1 MKRTV
6 NLYHASLKPQKE
18 ALSLARVAGVNG
30 AVLAILVGVMIGF
43 SLYEASQ
50 EKTLG
55 SLRAEITSKQ
65 DAVSTLTAQLAAKR
79 DTASLAQRLA
89 STEEE
94 LANKQAL
101 VSYLNQGELSFD
113 ATRYGQLMDDLATYH
128 NDELWLTHIAVTN
141 DDIRLSGETLAP
153 SSIPNWLKS
162 LQRASFFKGKTFSIV
177 QLDEVKEGNAVRQFT
192 ISSRAKG
199 ESNE

>member
-18 ALSLARVAGVNG
+18 AFSLARVAGVNG
-30 AVLAILVGVMIGF
+30 AVLAILILVVIGF
-43 SLYEASQ
+43 SIYEGSQ
-50 EKTLG
+50 DKTLD
-55 SLRAEITSKQ
+55 SLRAKIASKQ
-65 DAVSTLTAQLAAKR
+65 DVVSTLTAQLAAKR
-79 DTASLAQRLA
+79 DTAPLEQRLA
-89 STEEE
+89 DIEEE
-94 LANKQAL
+94 LSNKQAL
-101 VSYLNQGELSFD
+101 VRYLNQGELSFD

-128 NDELWLTHIAVTN
+128 NDELWLTHITVTN
-141 DDIRLSGETLAP
+141 NDISLSGETLTP
-153 SSIPNWLKS
+153 SAIPNWLKS

-199 ESNE
+199 EGNE

>member
-6 NLYHASLKPQKE
+6 NLYHASLKPQKD
-18 ALSLARVAGVNG
+18 AFSLARVAGVNG
-30 AVLAILVGVMIGF
+30 AVLAILILVVIGF
-43 SLYEASQ
+43 SIYEGSQ
-50 EKTLG
+50 DKALG
-55 SLRAEITSKQ
+55 SLRAKIASKQ
-65 DAVSTLTAQLAAKR
+65 DVVSTLTAQLAAKR
-79 DTASLAQRLA
+79 DTAPLEQRLA
-89 STEEE
+89 DIEEE
-94 LANKQAL
+94 LSNKQAL

-141 DDIRLSGETLAP
+141 DDIRLSGQTLAP

-162 LQRASFFKGKTFSIV
+162 LQRASFFKGKTFSMV

-192 ISSRAKG
+192 ISSRVKG

>member
-6 NLYHASLKPQKE
+6 NLYHASLKPQKD
-18 ALSLARVAGVNG
+18 ALSLKRVAGING
-30 AVLAILVGVMIGF
+30 IVLAILIGVAIGF
-43 SLYEASQ
+43 SLYEGSQ

-55 SLRAEITSKQ
+55 RLRATIASKQ
-65 DAVSTLTAQLAAKR
+65 DTVSILTTQLAAKR
-79 DTASLAQRLA
+79 DTAALEQRLA
-89 STEEE
+89 SIQEE
-94 LANKQAL
+94 LSNKQAL
-101 VSYLNQGELSFD
+101 VRYLNQGELSFD

-141 DDIRLSGETLAP
+141 NDIRLSGETLAP

-162 LQRASFFKGKTFSIV
+162 LQRASFFKGKTFSIIE
-177 QLDEVKEGNAVRQFT
+177 LDEVKAGNAVRQFT

-199 ESNE
+199 DRNE

>member
-50 EKTLG
+50 EETLG